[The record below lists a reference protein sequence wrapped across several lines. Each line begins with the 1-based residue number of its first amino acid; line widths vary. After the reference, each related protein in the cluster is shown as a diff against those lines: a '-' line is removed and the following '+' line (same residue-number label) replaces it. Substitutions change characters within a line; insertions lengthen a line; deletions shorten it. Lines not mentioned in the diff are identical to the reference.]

1 LSQLLPKDVPELPL
15 SPWNSPTF
23 GPQPTE
29 KELPLSTPG
38 SPYEFRVNIV
48 ELPPLPVSPVAFLE
62 RKMSLPKFVEV
73 EEDQTE
79 QILPTELVTEASE
92 RDDIEIAESVIVDTV
107 PPPPPLSEV
116 SSAAPSGNLS
126 KQRQRAAR
134 KVATDVE
141 KVVTEESFK
150 DFVTSREVVEEETK
164 EIGKPLSDV
173 YFESGAIIEME
184 DKGKEKGEE
193 AEIVKEEA
201 EESVAPVVIVE
212 ETQKG
217 YES

>member
-1 LSQLLPKDVPELPL
+1 
-15 SPWNSPTF
+15 
-23 GPQPTE
+23 
-29 KELPLSTPG
+29 
-38 SPYEFRVNIV
+38 
-48 ELPPLPVSPVAFLE
+48 
-62 RKMSLPKFVEV
+62 MSLPKFVEV

-184 DKGKEKGEE
+184 GKGKEKGEE